1 MTSVQY
7 IPEFDDD
14 RAAVQSIFNSTR
26 CYEMMPSSA
35 KVVVFE
41 TAISFQSAFHALV
54 EHETDIAPVRDS
66 VNRTLVAM
74 MSIQDFLVALQ
85 ICRQHNIPVTELS
98 SKSIADMLA
107 SPILRFKHHEFNAI
121 DAEDSA
127 AQLYLLL
134 QRTGTD
140 YAPLVDPDTGHL
152 VAVLGYMNMLY
163 LLHEACKQHSR
174 YFFQTIDKIGVF
186 DNFVTAPVTTK
197 LEVVLLALEQRNLLA
212 IPVTDATGRVMGL
225 YYRNDTN
232 FSTRSFDSSVALLN
246 LQDMSVGDALQ
257 LQQSQP
263 SASSSSGVPPPP
275 ATAASGTASLVQ
287 PPPIPGAPL
296 AAPLDPN
303 PLPKEFQTVKCAL
316 KDNVMK
322 VVGQL
327 MVSRSL
333 IAVVVDEG
341 GFCIG
346 TVSVLDILRY
356 YFGAVSDSSSG
367 VQGTIATTSTASG
380 VH

>member
-1 MTSVQY
+1 M
-7 IPEFDDD
+7 
-14 RAAVQSIFNSTR
+14 
-26 CYEMMPSSA
+26 
-35 KVVVFE
+35 
-41 TAISFQSAFHALV
+41 
-54 EHETDIAPVRDS
+54 
-66 VNRTLVAM
+66 NRTLVAM
-74 MSIQDFLVALQ
+74 MSLQDFLVALQ

-98 SKSIADMLA
+98 SKSIADMMA

-140 YAPLVDPDTGHL
+140 YAPIVDPDTGHL
-152 VAVLGYMNMLY
+152 VAVLGYMNILY

-174 YFFQTIDKIGVF
+174 YFFQTVDKIGVF
-186 DNFVTAPVTTK
+186 DNFVTAPITTK

-212 IPVTDATGRVMGL
+212 IPVTDATGRVIGL

-232 FSTRSFDSSVALLN
+232 FSTRSFDSTIALLN
-246 LQDMSVGDALQ
+246 LQEMSVGDALQ

-263 SASSSSGVPPPP
+263 GATSAPIPPV
-275 ATAASGTASLVQ
+275 ASLVQ
-287 PPPIPGAPL
+287 PPPVPGTPL
-296 AAPLDPN
+296 AAPIDPN
-303 PLPKEFQTVKCAL
+303 PLPKEFQTVKCGL

-322 VVGQL
+322 IVGQL
-327 MVSRSL
+327 IVARSL
-333 IAVVVDEG
+333 IAVVVDDA

-356 YFGAVSDSSSG
+356 YFGSLTAGHEGGSM
-367 VQGTIATTSTASG
+367 QATTATSS
-380 VH
+380 VVR